1 MPRRLRLRRR
11 SDHGTVLAHGRERRL
26 VTKREDAIP
35 QVEPAHLLVGASPR
49 LWTSFGFST
58 EGRALT
64 AP

>member
-35 QVEPAHLLVGASPR
+35 QVEPAHLLVGRIITLVDQLR
-49 LWTSFGFST
+49 LQH
-58 EGRALT
+58 RR
-64 AP
+64 